1 MLTQHEN
8 DTLARVG
15 PGTTMGNLFRRYW
28 LPALLSWELPEP
40 DCPPVRLRLLGEDLV
55 AFRDSTGA
63 VGIVDNYC
71 PHRRASLF
79 FGRNEEAGIRCV
91 YHGWKF
97 DVHGDCVD
105 MPSEPAESNFKDK
118 VKITAYPTEE
128 FGGIVWAYMG
138 QAELKP
144 PAPYMEW
151 TQVPESHRGVTKVVQ
166 PTGWLQ
172 GLEGGID
179 TVHSTFLHR
188 RLAGFGIGARDQAF
202 RRSASAIVE
211 VVPTNYGYTYAGL
224 RPLPDD
230 AGVFVRGYHFIL
242 PFYQLRAAQLG
253 SVLSG
258 RSEVRRIVSGH
269 AWVPMDDTH
278 TMVWNYTY
286 SFGDNPLT
294 ESDQQLYGSGNELG
308 KDIDPANGF
317 RAIANA
323 DNDYFIDRERQR
335 TVNYTGIEGI
345 NVQDRAVQ
353 ESMGAICDRTKEHL
367 GTTDRAI
374 IMARRIML
382 QAARTVE
389 DGGDPP
395 GLGTDTYSL
404 RAIEKILPAG
414 VQWRD
419 ALYEELYHMHPYSP
433 EYTPV

>member
-1 MLTQHEN
+1 MLTHIEN
-8 DTLARVG
+8 DTLTRVG

-40 DCPPVRLRLLGEDLV
+40 DCSPVRLRLLGEDLI
-55 AFRDSTGA
+55 AFRDTTGA

-128 FGGIVWAYMG
+128 FGGIVWTYMG
-138 QAELKP
+138 PADVKP
-144 PAPYMEW
+144 PAPKMEW
-151 TQVPESHRGVTKVVQ
+151 TQVPDTHRGVTKVVQ

-286 SFGDNPLT
+286 SFGDDPLT

-308 KDIDPANGF
+308 KDIDAANGF
-317 RAIANA
+317 RAVANA
-323 DNDYFIDRERQR
+323 DNDYFIDREMQR
-335 TVNYTGIEGI
+335 TVNYTGIQGI

-395 GLGTDTYSL
+395 GLGTDIYTL

-414 VQWRD
+414 VHWRD
-419 ALYEELYHMHPYSP
+419 ALHDELYNQRPYFP
-433 EYTPV
+433 EYTPA

>member
-1 MLTQHEN
+1 MLTQLEN
-8 DTLARVG
+8 ETLARVG

-40 DCPPVRLRLLGEDLV
+40 DCPPIRLRLLGEDLV
-55 AFRDSTGA
+55 AFRDTTGA

-97 DVHGDCVD
+97 DAHGNCVD
-105 MPSEPAESNFKDK
+105 MPSEPAESNFQDK
-118 VKITAYPTEE
+118 VKVTAYPTEE
-128 FGGIVWAYMG
+128 FGGIIWAYMG
-138 QAELKP
+138 PAEAMP
-144 PAPYMEW
+144 PAPLMEW
-151 TQVPESHRGVTKVVQ
+151 TQVPETHRGVTKVVQ

-211 VVPTNYGYTYAGL
+211 VEPTGYGYTYAGI

-230 AGVFVRGYHFIL
+230 AGVFVRGYHFVM

-286 SFGDNPLT
+286 SFGDEPLT
-294 ESDQQLYGSGNELG
+294 ESDQQLYGSGNELH

-323 DNDYFIDRERQR
+323 DNDYLLDREMQR
-335 TVNYTGIEGI
+335 TVNYTGIQGI

-353 ESMGAICDRTKEHL
+353 ESMGAICDRTREHL

-374 IMARRIML
+374 IMARRVLL

-395 GLGTDTYSL
+395 GLGHDIRRL
-404 RAIEKILPAG
+404 RAIEKVLPTG
-414 VQWRD
+414 VDWRT
-419 ALYEELYHMHPYSP
+419 ALHRELYDMHPYSP
-433 EYTPV
+433 EYA